1 VTAVEPRRRRPTGEP
16 RRLILAAARDLF
28 SRRGYSDTSTRELA
42 DHAEVSET
50 LIFRYFGSKAV
61 LFREALVVP
70 FVEFVDDWAA
80 RNNTGELD
88 HLSDVEFT
96 RGYITDVYK
105 LFRANRGLLAVVW
118 AADTNE
124 EHVLAESGVLDEV
137 TGGLAK
143 LVDVSRSA
151 MQSRHPEIEHREDLG
166 TRAVLAVSAG
176 MAAFGQSFYGG
187 PRPSDDDIIDEVVQL
202 ILFGYLYT
210 SPSKV
215 TPKTSSETAPWARSE
230 RPSPRK
236 EIRAR
241 PPS

>member
-1 VTAVEPRRRRPTGEP
+1 MTAVEPRKRRPTGEP
-16 RRLILAAARDLF
+16 RRLILAAARELF

-42 DHAEVSET
+42 ERAEVSET

-70 FVEFVDDWAA
+70 FVEFVDDWAE
-80 RNNTGELD
+80 RNRSGELD
-88 HLSDVEFT
+88 HLSDADFT
-96 RGYITDVYK
+96 KGYITDVYK

-137 TGGLAK
+137 TGALAK

-151 MQSRHPEIEHREDLG
+151 MQHRHPEIEHREDLG
-166 TRAVLAVSAG
+166 SRAVLAVSAG

-202 ILFGYLYT
+202 ILHGYLYT

-215 TPKTSSETAPWARSE
+215 TTRTTTTPRVRSE
-230 RPSPRK
+230 RPPPERK
-236 EIRAR
+236 ELRAR
-241 PPS
+241 PSS

>member
-1 VTAVEPRRRRPTGEP
+1 MTAVEPRKRRPTGEP
-16 RRLILAAARDLF
+16 RRLILAAARELF

-42 DHAEVSET
+42 DRAEVSET

-70 FVEFVDDWAA
+70 FVDFVDDWAE
-80 RNNTGELD
+80 RNRSGELD
-88 HLSDVEFT
+88 HLSDADFT
-96 RGYITDVYK
+96 KGYITDVYK

-124 EHVLAESGVLDEV
+124 EHVLAESGVLDDV
-137 TGGLAK
+137 TGALTK

-151 MQSRHPEIEHREDLG
+151 MHHRHPEIEHREDLG
-166 TRAVLAVSAG
+166 SRAVLAVSAG

-202 ILFGYLYT
+202 ILHGYLYT

-215 TPKTSSETAPWARSE
+215 TSGTGTTPSAWSAPPNPE
-230 RPSPRK
+230 MV
-236 EIRAR
+236 ELRAG

>member
-1 VTAVEPRRRRPTGEP
+1 MTAVEPRKRRPTGEP

-42 DHAEVSET
+42 DRAEVSET
-50 LIFRYFGSKAV
+50 LIFRYFGSKAM

-70 FVEFVDDWAA
+70 FVEFVDDWAE
-80 RNNTGELD
+80 RNRSGELD
-88 HLSDVEFT
+88 HLNDHDFT
-96 RGYITDVYK
+96 KSYITSVYK

-137 TGGLAK
+137 SGALTK

-151 MQSRHPEIEHREDLG
+151 MADRHPEIEHREDLG
-166 TRAVLAVSAG
+166 SRAVLAVSAG

-187 PRPSDDDIIDEVVQL
+187 PRPRDDEIIDEVVQL
-202 ILFGYLYT
+202 IMHGYLYT
-210 SPSKV
+210 SPSK
-215 TPKTSSETAPWARSE
+215 SRDTAKVRSAG
-230 RPSPRK
+230 PSG
-236 EIRAR
+236 RA
-241 PPS
+241 

>member
-1 VTAVEPRRRRPTGEP
+1 VTTVEPRKRRPTGEP

-42 DHAEVSET
+42 DRAGVSET

-70 FVEFVDDWAA
+70 FVEFVDDWAE
-80 RNNTGELD
+80 RNRSGALD
-88 HLSDVEFT
+88 HLSDADFT
-96 RGYITDVYK
+96 KGYITDVYR

-124 EHVLAESGVLDEV
+124 EHVLAESGVLDDV
-137 TGGLAK
+137 TGALTK

-151 MQSRHPEIEHREDLG
+151 MHHRHPEIEHREDLG
-166 TRAVLAVSAG
+166 SRAVLAVSAG

-202 ILFGYLYT
+202 ILHGYLYT

-215 TPKTSSETAPWARSE
+215 RTGTTKTMPGVRSE
-230 RPSPRK
+230 QPNPER
-236 EIRAR
+236 EELRAR

>member
-1 VTAVEPRRRRPTGEP
+1 MTAVEPRKRRPTGEP
-16 RRLILAAARDLF
+16 RRLILAAARELF
-28 SRRGYSDTSTRELA
+28 SSRGYSDTSTRELA
-42 DHAEVSET
+42 DRAGVSET

-70 FVEFVDDWAA
+70 FVEFVDDWAE
-80 RNNTGELD
+80 RNRSGALD
-88 HLSDVEFT
+88 HLSDTDFT
-96 RGYITDVYK
+96 KSYITDVYQ

-124 EHVLAESGVLDEV
+124 EHVLAESGVLDDV
-137 TGGLAK
+137 TGALSK

-151 MQSRHPEIEHREDLG
+151 MHRRHPEIEHREDLG
-166 TRAVLAVSAG
+166 SRAVLAVSAG

-202 ILFGYLYT
+202 IVHGYLYT

-215 TPKTSSETAPWARSE
+215 TTGTTKTTPRVRSE
-230 RPSPRK
+230 QPEPVR
-236 EIRAR
+236 EELGAR

>member
-1 VTAVEPRRRRPTGEP
+1 VTTVEPRKRRPTGEP

-42 DHAEVSET
+42 DRAGVSET

-70 FVEFVDDWAA
+70 FVEFVDDWAE
-80 RNNTGELD
+80 RNRSGALD
-88 HLSDVEFT
+88 HLSDADFT
-96 RGYITDVYK
+96 KGYITDVYQ

-124 EHVLAESGVLDEV
+124 EHVLAESGVLDDV
-137 TGGLAK
+137 TGALAK

-151 MQSRHPEIEHREDLG
+151 MQRRHPEIEHREDLG
-166 TRAVLAVSAG
+166 SRAVLAVSAG

-202 ILFGYLYT
+202 ILHGYLYT

-215 TPKTSSETAPWARSE
+215 TTRTTTRPRVGSG
-230 RPSPRK
+230 RPSPEGR
-236 EIRAR
+236 ELRAR